1 MLKASRTGAADVV
14 AGLRGWRTWTML
26 AWNDIRRRYRRS
38 GLGQFWLTL
47 SMAAMIGGLG
57 FVYSHLFGVNISTYL
72 PYIAVTFV
80 IWGIISTVVID
91 SCSAL
96 TENEQLLRHVSLP
109 RSLFTCRVI
118 ARNFIVAAHNFII
131 IPIVFIWFGV
141 GINANILWILVG
153 LALLIVN
160 AFWLAYFLSI
170 LCARFRDVPQ
180 IVTSI
185 IQVVFFV
192 TPVMFLPD
200 QLARRGLAAVRWN
213 PFANLLEVVRDP
225 LLGAA
230 PSTWALVSCAIM
242 AVVGLAL
249 VVPFAGRYAPR
260 VVYWL

>member
-1 MLKASRTGAADVV
+1 MLKASRTGAADIV
-14 AGLRGWRTWTML
+14 AGLRGWRIWTML
-26 AWNDIRRRYRRS
+26 AWNDVRRRYRRS

-57 FVYSHLFGVNISTYL
+57 FVYSHLFAVNISTYL

-80 IWGIISTVVID
+80 IWGIISTVIID

-109 RSLFTCRVI
+109 RSLFTYRVI
-118 ARNFIVAAHNFII
+118 ARNLIVAAHNFII
-131 IPIVFIWFGV
+131 IPIVFIWFEVGV
-141 GINANILWILVG
+141 NGNIIWIVVG
-153 LALLIVN
+153 LALLLVN
-160 AFWLAYFLSI
+160 VFWLGYFLSI
-170 LCARFRDVPQ
+170 MCARFRDVPQ

-200 QLARRGLAAVRWN
+200 QLAHRGLAAVRWN
-213 PFANLLEVVRDP
+213 PFASLLEVVRDP
-225 LLGAA
+225 LLGLV
-230 PSTWALVSCAIM
+230 PSNWALASCAIM
-242 AVVGLAL
+242 ALVGFAL
-249 VVPFAGRYAPR
+249 VIPFAGRYAPR

>member
-1 MLKASRTGAADVV
+1 MLKASRTGAADIV
-14 AGLRGWRTWTML
+14 AGLLGSRTWTML
-26 AWNDIRRRYRRS
+26 AWNDVRRRYRRS

-57 FVYSHLFGVNISTYL
+57 FVYSHLFAVNISTYL

-80 IWGIISTVVID
+80 IWGIISTVIID

-109 RSLFTCRVI
+109 RSLFTYRVI

-141 GINANILWILVG
+141 GVNANIIWIVVG
-153 LALLIVN
+153 LALLIANV
-160 AFWLAYFLSI
+160 FWLGYFLSI
-170 LCARFRDVPQ
+170 MCARFRDVPQ
-180 IVTSI
+180 IVTSVM
-185 IQVVFFV
+185 QLVFFI
-192 TPVMFLPD
+192 TPVMYLPD
-200 QLARRGLAAVRWN
+200 QLARRGFAVVRWN

-225 LLGAA
+225 LLGSP
-230 PSTWALVSCAIM
+230 PSAWALGSCAVM
-242 AVVGLAL
+242 AIVGLA
-249 VVPFAGRYAPR
+249 VVIPFAGRYAPR